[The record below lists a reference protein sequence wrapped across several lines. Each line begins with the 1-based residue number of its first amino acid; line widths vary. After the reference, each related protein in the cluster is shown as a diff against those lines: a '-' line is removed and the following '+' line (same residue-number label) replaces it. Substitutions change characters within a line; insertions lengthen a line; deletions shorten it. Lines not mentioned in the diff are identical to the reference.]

1 MMHGVAPQAR
11 PSTAASGPHATT
23 PKCCAVWVFALGAL
37 CACQRAPSALAA
49 TAPAAPPPAAAT
61 APAPAAYAARIPN
74 DSGRFYPSLARTQ
87 EDRAISTQ
95 LLADSKVCESCH
107 QEAVHEWSASAHAH
121 ASFDNPWYRASVDA
135 LRHDNG
141 LTPSRHCAG
150 CHDPVLLFAGDMDA
164 DVRADH
170 PYAAV
175 GVTCAVCHSISQ
187 VTSDGNASYTLL
199 TDPIP
204 LPTPGD
210 ADSLRRHRERVAS
223 KALRGP
229 GLCASCHRGFLGR
242 HTGIDHNLLGMDE
255 PGAWR
260 ASAWGGTRSGTL
272 EAVAPQTCSEC
283 HMRAE
288 PARLPDVSAKDG
300 SLRSHRFPGAQT
312 ALAALTGD
320 ARQLEVS
327 QDLLRHSIVLDVP
340 VVWQNGQPFAVSDAP
355 DLRAGDALALDVTIR
370 NASVGHQ
377 FPGGV
382 KDMQDTWLELDVRDA
397 RGRSLA
403 RAGDKHAE
411 RDDASDFVMRAM
423 VVDSSG
429 QPEFR
434 HLVTHFGSVAFD
446 HTIPALGA
454 RTVRY
459 TLTLPAR
466 FSGPLQVSARVR
478 HRRHRAEAR
487 TLACEASR
495 SERGRA
501 FRDAAHSGKLAEFD
515 GCRAEPI
522 LDIASARQEIGA
534 GAKPVN
540 ARPLWE
546 RLYDHALGLALNV
559 QESLDEA
566 GWSAKRA
573 LQALDASGDADP
585 NHRARFELLLG
596 RIAARQGRLEEGLA
610 LAARAEAL
618 VGPHPAIER
627 VRADAYAQV
636 WQFREAAAALTKV
649 TAAGPFDTAAFRD
662 LARTRL
668 SSSDAVGALAAAKTG
683 LGLQPR
689 DEGLLRVQALA
700 LEALHSADA
709 ARAREAFLFN
719 RDADD
724 ATSSRLACDR
734 QVATCA
740 RDRMPVVTVALS
752 TPPALA
758 H

>member
-1 MMHGVAPQAR
+1 MTRGAALALVA
-11 PSTAASGPHATT
+11 
-23 PKCCAVWVFALGAL
+23 AL
-37 CACQRAPSALAA
+37 CACQRTQSV
-49 TAPAAPPPAAAT
+49 APAAAPPKAAV
-61 APAPAAYAARIPN
+61 APAPPVFEARIPN
-74 DSGRFYPSLARTQ
+74 DSGRFYPSLAHTLD
-87 EDRAISTQ
+87 DRAIATQ

-135 LRHDNG
+135 LRHDTG

-150 CHDPVLLFAGDMDA
+150 CHDPILLFAGDMDA
-164 DVRADH
+164 EVRPDH
-170 PYAAV
+170 PYAAA

-187 VTSDGNASYTLL
+187 VTSDGNASYTLR

-204 LPTPGD
+204 LPIPGD

-223 KALRGP
+223 TALHGP

-272 EAVAPQTCSEC
+272 EVVAPQTCSEC

-288 PARLPDVSAKDG
+288 SAHLPEVSAKNG
-300 SLRSHRFPGAQT
+300 SIRSHRFPGGQT
-312 ALAALTGD
+312 ALAALSGD
-320 ARQLEVS
+320 ARQLEAI

-355 DLRAGDALALDVTIR
+355 ELRPGDAVALDVTIR

-382 KDMQDTWLELDVRDA
+382 KDMQDTWLEVDVRDA

-403 RAGDKHAE
+403 RAGDDHAQH
-411 RDDASDFVMRAM
+411 DGANDFVMRAM

-429 QPEFR
+429 RPELR

-446 HTIPALGA
+446 HTIPSLGA

-466 FSGPLQVSARVR
+466 FSGPLQVTARVR

-501 FRDAAHSGKLAEFD
+501 FRDAAHSSKLSEFD
-515 GCRAEPI
+515 GCSAEPI
-522 LDIASARQEIGA
+522 LEIASARQDIGS
-534 GAKPVN
+534 GSKGVN
-540 ARPLWE
+540 VRPLWE
-546 RLYDHALGLALNV
+546 RLYDHALGLSLNV

-566 GWSAKRA
+566 GWSANRA
-573 LQALDASGDADP
+573 LQALDAAGDADP
-585 NHRARFELLLG
+585 NHRARFVLLLG
-596 RIAARQGRLEEGLA
+596 RIAARQGRLEAALA
-610 LAARAEAL
+610 FAARAEAL

-627 VRADAYAQV
+627 VRADAYTQV
-636 WQFREAAAALTKV
+636 WQFPQAAAALAKV
-649 TAAGPFDTAAFRD
+649 TEVGPFDTAAFRD

-668 SSSDAVGALAAAKTG
+668 SASDAVGALAAAKTG

-719 RDADD
+719 RDADE
-724 ATSSRLACDR
+724 AASSRLACDR

-740 RDRMPVVTVALS
+740 RDRMPVVTIALI
-752 TPPALA
+752 TPQASSR
-758 H
+758 